1 MKRVVS
7 LAAGVVGAVGLALGC
22 GPVAAQSATD
32 TTPPT
37 LKAPIK
43 ASFVVG
49 SQIDPGVLP
58 DCGDPS
64 HTADLRLWVPETFS
78 WRGSDDSGAV
88 TYDLDELT
96 PNSEDLVLSDSAS
109 RTYSGVLGS
118 NTSQDCGGGN
128 WTIYQ
133 WQLTARDGAGNE
145 TTKNVYGGRIRLTQE
160 GAGDDAAA
168 DEQGYAVQPTLTY
181 KGAWSHASCACWSA
195 GGVQRTTAKGASAS
209 IKVTLPFNYGSTLP
223 PEAANVTHV
232 GLVMHK
238 GPGRGAFKVYVNGV
252 LKGTVDTYAATNQP
266 RTVVWQGSVTG
277 TSTVKIV
284 NVATKGRPR
293 IDLDAVLTN

>member
-7 LAAGVVGAVGLALGC
+7 LVAGVVGAAGLALGC
-22 GPVAAQSATD
+22 GPIAAQSATD

-37 LKAPIK
+37 LNAPIK

-49 SQIDPGVLP
+49 SQIEPGVVP
-58 DCGDPS
+58 DCGDPA

-88 TYDLDELT
+88 SYDLYEMNPNDEYY
-96 PNSEDLVLSDSAS
+96 VLEGSAS
-109 RTYSGVLGS
+109 RTYSGSLGS

-145 TTKNVYGGRIRLTQE
+145 TTKNVYGGRVRLTQ
-160 GAGDDAAA
+160 DDNRA
-168 DEQGYAVQPTLTY
+168 DDQGYAAQPAITY
-181 KGAWSHASCACWSA
+181 NGSWASASCGCWSA
-195 GGVQRTTAKGASAS
+195 GGVHRTTAKGASAS
-209 IKVTLPFNYGSTLP
+209 IKVTLPYSYNGFPGD
-223 PEAANVTHV
+223 AVADNVTHV

-238 GPGRGAFKVYVNGV
+238 GPGRGKFKVYVNGV

-266 RTVVWQGSVTG
+266 RTVVWQGAVTG

-284 NVATKGRPR
+284 NVATSGRPR